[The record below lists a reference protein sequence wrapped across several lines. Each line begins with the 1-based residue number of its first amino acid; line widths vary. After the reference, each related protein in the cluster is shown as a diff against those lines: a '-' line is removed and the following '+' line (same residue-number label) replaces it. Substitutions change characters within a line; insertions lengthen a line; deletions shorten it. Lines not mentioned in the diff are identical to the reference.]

1 MEEKKNGAEPAEEEN
16 EIEICPLCPL
26 SSLTKCV
33 GIRCA
38 WYDCRAGCCII
49 VSQVKVKRK

>member
-1 MEEKKNGAEPAEEEN
+1 MEKKNEAEPAEEET
-16 EIEICPLCPL
+16 EIEVCPLCPL

-38 WYDCRAGCCII
+38 WYDCREGCCII

>member
-1 MEEKKNGAEPAEEEN
+1 MEEKKNEAEPAEEET
-16 EIEICPLCPL
+16 EIEVCPLCPL
-26 SSLTKCV
+26 SSLTKCA

-38 WYDCRAGCCII
+38 WYDCREGCCII